1 MAEGEPL
8 AGRKTVML
16 VPQCAGISDPFHFY
30 LGYFLPLIGDDRLG
44 SLSRQGKVVVYQLPR
59 LSSLQT
65 WVDLGLS
72 VRRLAGEPLEGDALQ
87 EHLRRRRWTSRLI
100 RRDVSLVFPDADNV
114 HKLGSIRFRGLV
126 RRARLRLAQQGLLE
140 ERSILAKSDKKR
152 ACIMVRANPD
162 PLKPVAFPRHVP
174 NLDEVG
180 SFLQSKGWEVVFLD
194 AAVEKPETVL
204 STVSSSN
211 LLVGQYG
218 AALAHAMW
226 LPKGA
231 SVIEISSHMANPMR
245 RWVCQRLAES
255 ASIRFIQSQCQDN
268 WSGPALIEQFGKSY
282 ESLTHRPMSVIDNL
296 RNLLKAYAHIY
307 VGRILITIGG
317 KKP

>member
-1 MAEGEPL
+1 ML
-8 AGRKTVML
+8 ALRRRQTIFL
-16 VPQCAGISDPFHFY
+16 VSQCAGISDPFHFY
-30 LGYFLPLIGDDRLG
+30 LGYFLPLVGDDRLNN
-44 SLSRQGKVVVYQLPR
+44 LSKRNKTVFYELPR
-59 LSSLQT
+59 LTSLQN
-65 WVDLGLS
+65 WVNLGLS
-72 VRRLAGEPLEGDALQ
+72 LRNLSGEAFQGDALQ
-87 EHLRRRRWTSRLI
+87 EHLRRSRWTSKLI
-100 RRDVSLVFPDADNV
+100 RRDVSLVFPDSDNS

-231 SVIEISSHMANPMR
+231 SVIEISSHMANPMP
-245 RWVCQRLAES
+245 RWVYQRLAES
-255 ASIRFIQSQCQDN
+255 ASIRFIQCQCQDN
-268 WSGPALIEQFGKSY
+268 WSGPASIEQFGKSY
-282 ESLTHRPMSVIDNL
+282 ESLTHRPMSVIENL
-296 RNLLKAYAHIY
+296 RNLLTAYAHIY
-307 VGRILITIGG
+307 VGRILITIGM